1 MKPSKFFK
9 AKVVSGYIL
18 IVAIFFV
25 SICYVL
31 QKVEQ
36 IASLDSDQTELQN
49 KRSFINQT
57 IFHLYQAEGYG
68 QLAVVDPHSY
78 TNLYRKALETVRRD
92 LDSLRDSAEKSGE
105 LSQTARLDS
114 ILNFLHLK
122 EQSLANLNRTNY
134 TGSLSE
140 LYNKTI
146 EQIISRT
153 DTVPEEE
160 PAPGNLVIQKDTVR
174 MAAERKS
181 FFRRLANAFFPDKKD
196 SVVLVASKT
205 VVDSIPSP
213 PISVADTITDIL
225 RDLQGNVNIE
235 RQKVADQIRAEIRNI
250 SYSNYLISR
259 KINQL
264 LSEFEQRESR
274 RILDKIDLQN
284 HIIRHSTYMLGI
296 IASIAIVSMLL
307 FVTII
312 WRDINRNNRYKQELE
327 EANKYNRSLLEARE
341 KLMMAITHDIKAP
354 LSSITGYLDLLEGVT
369 NKKRAE
375 LYINNM
381 RESSGH
387 LLKLVNTLLDF
398 YRLETNKM
406 DIQPIIFNPHRLF
419 DAIYR
424 GFSPIAQEKGIDLTC
439 HSTAAADT
447 FVVGDPFH
455 IRQIA
460 DNLLSNAIKFT
471 DRGRVSIETGLSEG
485 ELYFSVSDTGKG
497 MTDEEKN
504 KIFGEFVRLKSAQGV
519 AGSGLGLSIVDRL
532 VKLLKGDITVTSKPG
547 EGSVFRVV
555 IPVAP
560 APEGEPAAT
569 GPAVT
574 ELPAAGLPPLRCLLI
589 DDDRFQLELA
599 EDMCEKLGLIAD
611 ICQFPEGVPELLAA
625 HTYDIIFTDLQM
637 PALTGFEL
645 LSVIRELPG
654 YRDTPVV
661 AISARADENRG
672 EFTAILHKPFKLQ
685 ELADIIRSVTRQ
697 KEKTDDPKREEERQP
712 ENRDKADPEIDFGS
726 LTAYAQDDENAAN
739 QILSSFAKE
748 YSRNAETLRQ
758 AARTGD
764 METVRRVAH
773 KMLPIF
779 NLIDARNIVRTLNKL
794 EKYRGEPDA
803 ALQEEIE
810 NTADAILS
818 ITEKAEKEITL
829 HYEENT
835 DS

>member
-68 QLAVVDPHSY
+68 QLAVVDPNSY
-78 TNLYRKALETVRRD
+78 TTLYRQALKTVRRD

-105 LSQTARLDS
+105 LSQTARIDS

-122 EQSLANLNRTNY
+122 EQSLANLNRTHY

-160 PAPGNLVIQKDTVR
+160 PAPGNIVIRKDTVR

-235 RQKVADQIRAEIRNI
+235 RQKAADQIRAEIRNI

-264 LSEFEQRESR
+264 LLEFEQRETR

-296 IASIAIVSMLL
+296 IASLAIVSMLL

-369 NKKRAE
+369 NPKRAE

-406 DIQPIIFNPHRLF
+406 DIQPIVFNPHRLF

-424 GFSPIAQEKGIDLTC
+424 GFTPVAQEKGIDLTC

-471 DRGRVSIETGLSEG
+471 DRGRVSIELGLSEG
-485 ELYFSVSDTGKG
+485 TLHFSVSDTGKG
-497 MTDEEKN
+497 MTEEERN

-547 EGSVFRVV
+547 EGSVFKVV
-555 IPVAP
+555 IPVSP

-569 GPAVT
+569 GPVT
-574 ELPAAGLPPLRCLLI
+574 EPPAAGLPPLRCLLI

-599 EDMCEKLGLIAD
+599 EGMCEKLGLIAD

-625 HTYDIIFTDLQM
+625 HPYDIIFTDLQM

-645 LSVIRELPG
+645 LSMIRELPG

-661 AISARADENRG
+661 AISARADETRE
-672 EFTAILHKPFKLQ
+672 EFTAVLHKPFTLQ
-685 ELADIIRSVTRQ
+685 ELADIVRSVTRQ
-697 KEKTDDPKREEERQP
+697 KEKTDDPNREEEQ
-712 ENRDKADPEIDFGS
+712 KIDFGC

-748 YSRNAETLRQ
+748 YSLNAETLRQ
-758 AARTGD
+758 AGRTGD
-764 METVRRVAH
+764 MEAVRRVAH

-779 NLIDARNIVRTLNKL
+779 NLIDVGNIVRTLNKL

>member
-78 TNLYRKALETVRRD
+78 TTLYRKALKTVRRD

-105 LSQTARLDS
+105 LSQTARIDS

-122 EQSLANLNRTNY
+122 EQSLANLNRTHY

-160 PAPGNLVIQKDTVR
+160 PAPGNIVIRKDTVR

-235 RQKVADQIRAEIRNI
+235 RQKAADQIRAEIRNI

-264 LSEFEQRESR
+264 LLEFEQRETR

-296 IASIAIVSMLL
+296 IASLAIVSMLL

-327 EANKYNRSLLEARE
+327 EANKYNRNLLEARE

-369 NKKRAE
+369 NKKRAD

-406 DIQPIIFNPHRLF
+406 DIQPIVFNPHRLF

-424 GFSPIAQEKGIDLTC
+424 GFTPVAQEKGIDLTC

-471 DRGRVSIETGLSEG
+471 DRGRVSIELGLSEG
-485 ELYFSVSDTGKG
+485 TLHFSVSDTGKG
-497 MTDEEKN
+497 MTEEERN

-547 EGSVFRVV
+547 EGSVFKVV
-555 IPVAP
+555 IPVSP

-569 GPAVT
+569 GPVT
-574 ELPAAGLPPLRCLLI
+574 EPPAAGLPPLRCLLI

-599 EDMCEKLGLIAD
+599 EGMCEKLGLIAD

-625 HTYDIIFTDLQM
+625 HPYDIIFTDLQM

-645 LSVIRELPG
+645 LSMIRELPG

-661 AISARADENRG
+661 AISARADETRE
-672 EFTAILHKPFKLQ
+672 EFTAVLHKPFTLQ
-685 ELADIIRSVTRQ
+685 ELADIVRSVTRQ
-697 KEKTDDPKREEERQP
+697 KEKTDDPNREEEQ
-712 ENRDKADPEIDFGS
+712 KIDFGC

-748 YSRNAETLRQ
+748 YSLNAETLRQ
-758 AARTGD
+758 AGRTGD
-764 METVRRVAH
+764 MEAVRRVAH

-779 NLIDARNIVRTLNKL
+779 NLIDVGNIVRTLNKL

>member
-78 TNLYRKALETVRRD
+78 TTLYRKALKTVRRD

-105 LSQTARLDS
+105 LSQTARIDS

-122 EQSLANLNRTNY
+122 EQSLANLNRTHY

-153 DTVPEEE
+153 DTAPEEE
-160 PAPGNLVIQKDTVR
+160 PAPGNIVIRKDTVR

-235 RQKVADQIRAEIRNI
+235 RQKAADQIRAEIRNI

-264 LSEFEQRESR
+264 LLEFEQRETR

-296 IASIAIVSMLL
+296 IASLAIVSMLL

-369 NKKRAE
+369 NPKRAE

-424 GFSPIAQEKGIDLTC
+424 GFSPVAQEKGIDLTC

-447 FVVGDPFH
+447 FVVGDPLH

-471 DRGRVSIETGLSEG
+471 DRGRVSIELGLSEG
-485 ELYFSVSDTGKG
+485 TLHFSVSDTGKG
-497 MTDEEKN
+497 MTEEERN

-555 IPVAP
+555 IPVSP
-560 APEGEPAAT
+560 APEGEPAST
-569 GPAVT
+569 GPVT
-574 ELPAAGLPPLRCLLI
+574 EPPAAGLPPLRCLLI

-599 EDMCEKLGLIAD
+599 EGMCEKLGLIAD

-625 HTYDIIFTDLQM
+625 HPYDIIFTDLQM

-645 LSVIRELPG
+645 LSMIRELPG
-654 YRDTPVV
+654 YRNTPVV
-661 AISARADENRG
+661 AISARADETRE
-672 EFTAILHKPFKLQ
+672 EFTAVLHKPFTLQ
-685 ELADIIRSVTRQ
+685 ELADIVRSVTRQ
-697 KEKTDDPKREEERQP
+697 KEKTDDPKREEEQ
-712 ENRDKADPEIDFGS
+712 KIDFGC

-748 YSRNAETLRQ
+748 YSLNAETLRQ
-758 AARTGD
+758 AGRTGD
-764 METVRRVAH
+764 MEAVRRVAH

-779 NLIDARNIVRTLNKL
+779 NLIDAGNIVRTLNKL

-803 ALQEEIE
+803 ALQGEIE

>member
-78 TNLYRKALETVRRD
+78 TTLYRKALKTVRRD

-105 LSQTARLDS
+105 LSQTARIDS

-122 EQSLANLNRTNY
+122 EQSLANLNRTHY

-160 PAPGNLVIQKDTVR
+160 PAPGNIVIRKDTVR

-235 RQKVADQIRAEIRNI
+235 RQKAADQIRAEIRNI

-264 LSEFEQRESR
+264 LLEFEQRETR

-296 IASIAIVSMLL
+296 IASLAIVSMLL

-369 NKKRAE
+369 NPKRAE

-406 DIQPIIFNPHRLF
+406 DIQPIVFNPHRLF

-424 GFSPIAQEKGIDLTC
+424 GFTPVAQEKGIDLTC

-447 FVVGDPFH
+447 FVVGDPLH

-471 DRGRVSIETGLSEG
+471 DRGRVSIELGLSEG
-485 ELYFSVSDTGKG
+485 TLHFSVSDTGKG
-497 MTDEEKN
+497 MTEEERN

-547 EGSVFRVV
+547 EGSVFKVV
-555 IPVAP
+555 TPVSP

-569 GPAVT
+569 GPVT
-574 ELPAAGLPPLRCLLI
+574 EPPAAGLPPLRCLLI

-599 EDMCEKLGLIAD
+599 EGMCEKLGLIAD

-625 HTYDIIFTDLQM
+625 HPYDIIFTDLQM

-645 LSVIRELPG
+645 LSMIRELPG

-661 AISARADENRG
+661 AISARADETRE
-672 EFTAILHKPFKLQ
+672 EFTAVLHKPFTLQ
-685 ELADIIRSVTRQ
+685 ELADIVRSVTRQ
-697 KEKTDDPKREEERQP
+697 KEKTDDPKREEEQ
-712 ENRDKADPEIDFGS
+712 KIDFGC

-748 YSRNAETLRQ
+748 YSLNAETLRQ
-758 AARTGD
+758 AGRTGD
-764 METVRRVAH
+764 MEAVRRVAH

-779 NLIDARNIVRTLNKL
+779 NLIDVGNIVRTLNKL

-818 ITEKAEKEITL
+818 ITEKAEKEISL